1 MTTFAPL
8 AARTPARMTAKGFRT
23 LTATQARLLL
33 RAPAALI
40 WLAFP
45 LLMLI
50 VFGSIPGFRTATD
63 DLGGRSVLD
72 VYVPT
77 IAAMVPLFLGC
88 TALPMTMADHR
99 EKGFLRRLSVSPVP
113 AAGMLAALLTVIAA
127 LAAAGIAVITA
138 VGSLAYHVKAPANAG
153 AVAASFLLGSTA
165 VFALGLVAAALAR
178 TSGAASGMGVPLMV
192 LNFFFSGLYV
202 PLAELPRILQRISE
216 YVPFGA
222 VMAAWDGRGALWQ
235 HLAVLAAYT
244 VLGGVLAARLFRWE

>member
-1 MTTFAPL
+1 MTTFAAP
-8 AARTPARMTAKGFRT
+8 RARMTAQGFRT

-50 VFGSIPGFRTATD
+50 AFGSIPGFRTAD
-63 DLGGRSVLD
+63 ADLGGRSVLD

-113 AAGMLAALLTVIAA
+113 AEGMLAALLAVIAV
-127 LAAAGIAVITA
+127 LAAAGVGVITA
-138 VGSLAYHVKAPANAG
+138 VGGLAYHVKAPADPG
-153 AVAASFLLGSTA
+153 AVAAAFLLGTTA
-165 VFALGLVAAALAR
+165 VLSLGLVAAALAR
-178 TSGAASGMGVPLMV
+178 TSAAAAGMGVPLMV

-202 PLAELPRILQRISE
+202 PLSELPRALRQISE

-244 VLGGVLAARLFRWE
+244 VVGSLLAARLFRWE